1 MALNYHTLALKPT
14 FNASGNKE
22 ASLDLCA
29 TTWSDI
35 EPFVIK
41 PIIIDE
47 YYVARPDLV
56 SLAVYGSDEYA
67 DLICKWNGISNPFE
81 LNLGMIICIPP
92 VDYLYKAIY
101 NHDKAVSD
109 LIVDDNVTIQKPR
122 NNFQRKK
129 SDARSASASIVGDK
143 PAYVIDKTLGL
154 VIY

>member
-14 FNASGNKE
+14 FDEFGRAN
-22 ASLDLCA
+22 ASLDLGAC
-29 TTWSDI
+29 TWSRI
-35 EPFVIK
+35 VPYPTT
-41 PIIIDE
+41 PITIDE

-56 SLAVYGSDEYA
+56 SLAVYGSDQYG

-92 VDYLYKAIY
+92 LDWLYKGVY
-101 NHDKAVSD
+101 HHDKHSSD
-109 LIVDDNVTIQKPR
+109 LIYDDNTTIQKPR
-122 NNFQRKK
+122 TSTQRKK